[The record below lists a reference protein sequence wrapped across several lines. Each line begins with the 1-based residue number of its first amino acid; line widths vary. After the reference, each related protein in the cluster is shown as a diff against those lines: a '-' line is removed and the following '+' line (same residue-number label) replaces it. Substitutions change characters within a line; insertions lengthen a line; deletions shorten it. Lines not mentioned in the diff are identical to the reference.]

1 MGNLPI
7 KYNIT
12 NRALLIS
19 LISWILSMLYF
30 DSRKYATLMRLDKM
44 CLCNLSPKLR
54 DLRRVIKDSEE
65 DPIVP
70 RAPREIFIY
79 SI

>member
-1 MGNLPI
+1 
-7 KYNIT
+7 
-12 NRALLIS
+12 
-19 LISWILSMLYF
+19 MLYF